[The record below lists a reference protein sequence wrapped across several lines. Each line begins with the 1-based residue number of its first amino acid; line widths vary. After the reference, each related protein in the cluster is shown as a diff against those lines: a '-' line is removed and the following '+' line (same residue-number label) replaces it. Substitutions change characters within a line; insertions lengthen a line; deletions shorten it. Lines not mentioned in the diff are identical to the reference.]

1 MANNIELKNDK
12 LTRRSFL
19 SFFSTFLVLAP
30 VLFSVKNLFAAKNA
44 ATPPPPGPKP
54 VEETHPLAK
63 AFGYKKDASTVDA
76 TKFPNYKAG
85 NNCTNCL
92 QYSKIN
98 EGWGKCKII
107 AAGPVTAGGWCK
119 NWVKKPS

>member
-1 MANNIELKNDK
+1 MANNTENNQI
-12 LTRRSFL
+12 TRRSFIG
-19 SFFSTFLVLAP
+19 FFSTFLVAAP
-30 VLFSVKNLFAAKNA
+30 VLLSVRNLFAAKDIA
-44 ATPPPPGPKP
+44 PPPGPKP

-63 AFGYKKDASTVDA
+63 AFGYKKDAATVDA
-76 TKFPNYKAG
+76 TKFPTYKAG

-92 QYSKIN
+92 QYSKLN

-119 NWVKKPS
+119 NWVKKPA